1 MALFAFYA
9 VCMVGAAL
17 LSVML
22 LRRYADPFR
31 VSLLVLLVAGYSWLT
46 SLSVVALVPVDA
58 FTTLLGTE
66 NHIHAI
72 TILWKISYWSTQ
84 ALTWAIIPI
93 IQGYVLSGSFTV
105 SGRLKSAARRLWRF
119 WIIVG
124 VLAIA
129 GILFAAAWGK
139 LHIDTLPQLI
149 VLLSNTYGL
158 VAVVALLG
166 YGLVEVPR
174 VMWRRSFPESRLT
187 WHLHRVGRAAV
198 RLEDASKEL
207 ERCLAVVIITS
218 QQVPRSDPELRKIA
232 DSLVSY
238 ADTHSPVP
246 LAALAASKVDVEALE
261 ENDLDYATNAAG
273 LARLRGRV
281 KLAIAEFVGSRGD
294 YLSFVNKA
302 MELESICKSRQLGVY
317 LPPDGQSTWVAMAE
331 WQYKCTVRPYVQR
344 FSALFL
350 AGLSITIVWCEATIG
365 SGRHPDLSP
374 FSLAIHK
381 HAILDSPWSAQLLI
395 ALPLAYCCT
404 AMYFSLFK
412 LGSLGAYHMVPRATW
427 SWSLLLNGS
436 LLARFAAPLAF
447 NYLHVI
453 RMTGGQR
460 GSRHMVFV
468 ELMAMEDVP
477 LLGAGFNTWFPLIM
491 VAYVAILTFD
501 VCGACAA
508 RICNSSLVKF
518 LLPARLRLNG
528 ERPEEESIGKGQRCI
543 AAEHDAVRSGGEL
556 GEGTELFGMLKH
568 VAGRAAG
575 AGRQQRRYTG
585 GPGGTS
591 SAAGVSGSY
600 RREIELGEGGGSG
613 GSSLKS
619 DGVASGAGGSNV
631 RQPLF
636 GGSHIR
642 SDYPASGSNGG
653 ADAADELF
661 AGVGGRS
668 PTPKRNGRNPWD

>member
-1 MALFAFYA
+1 
-9 VCMVGAAL
+9 
-17 LSVML
+17 
-22 LRRYADPFR
+22 
-31 VSLLVLLVAGYSWLT
+31 
-46 SLSVVALVPVDA
+46 
-58 FTTLLGTE
+58 
-66 NHIHAI
+66 
-72 TILWKISYWSTQ
+72 
-84 ALTWAIIPI
+84 
-93 IQGYVLSGSFTV
+93 
-105 SGRLKSAARRLWRF
+105 
-119 WIIVG
+119 
-124 VLAIA
+124 
-129 GILFAAAWGK
+129 
-139 LHIDTLPQLI
+139 
-149 VLLSNTYGL
+149 
-158 VAVVALLG
+158 
-166 YGLVEVPR
+166 

-218 QQVPRSDPELRKIA
+218 QQVPRSDPELRKIT
-232 DSLVSY
+232 DSLVAYS
-238 ADTHSPVP
+238 DTHSPVP

-294 YLSFVNKA
+294 YLSFIKKA

-317 LPPDGQSTWVAMAE
+317 LPPDGQSTWRAMAQ

-344 FSALFL
+344 CTALIL
-350 AGLSITIVWCEATIG
+350 AALSITIVWCEATIG
-365 SGRHPDLSP
+365 TGRHPDLSP

-381 HAILDSPWSAQLLI
+381 STMVDNPWGTQVLI

-404 AMYFSLFK
+404 AAYFSLFK
-412 LGSLGAYHMVPRATW
+412 LGSFGAYHMVPHATW

-468 ELMAMEDVP
+468 ELMGMEDVP

-491 VAYVAILTFD
+491 VVYVGVLTFN

-508 RICNSSLVKF
+508 RICNSSLIKF

-543 AAEHDAVRSGGEL
+543 AAEHEAVGSGGEL

-568 VAGRAAG
+568 VATGGSGSSGNRGGG
-575 AGRQQRRYTG
+575 AGGAGSQQRRYT
-585 GPGGTS
+585 S
-591 SAAGVSGSY
+591 SAGMSSADAAAASASMLGGAGSSSY
-600 RREIELGEGGGSG
+600 RREVELGSAGSG
-613 GSSLKS
+613 S
-619 DGVASGAGGSNV
+619 ANV

-642 SDYPASGSNGG
+642 SDHPASGGGGGTSLGG
-653 ADAADELF
+653 AAGPDAADALF
-661 AGVGGRS
+661 ANVGGRS
-668 PTPKRNGRNPWD
+668 PTAKRNGGSSSWD

>member
-17 LSVML
+17 LSIML
-22 LRRYADPFR
+22 LRRFADPFR

-46 SLSVVALVPVDA
+46 SLSVVALVPLDA

-66 NHIHAI
+66 KHIHAI
-72 TILWKISYWSTQ
+72 AILWKISYWSTQ

-93 IQGYVLSGSFTV
+93 IQGYVLSGSFTIT
-105 SGRLKSAARRLWRF
+105 GRLKSAARRLWRF
-119 WIIVG
+119 WFIVG

-129 GILFAAAWGK
+129 GVILAAAWGK
-139 LHIDTLPQLI
+139 LHINTLPQLI

-207 ERCLAVVIITS
+207 ERCLAVVLVTS
-218 QQVPRSDPELRKIA
+218 QQVPRSDAELRKIA

-246 LAALAASKVDVEALE
+246 LASLAASKVDVETLE

-273 LARLRGRV
+273 IARLRGRV

-294 YLSFVNKA
+294 YLSFVEKA

-317 LPPDGQSTWVAMAE
+317 IPPDGQSTWLAMAE

-344 FSALFL
+344 LSALFL
-350 AGLSITIVWCEATIG
+350 AALSMIIVWCEATIG
-365 SGRHPDLSP
+365 SGRRPDLSP
-374 FSLAIHK
+374 FSLALHK
-381 HAILDSPWSAQLLI
+381 HSILDSPWGAQVLI

-404 AMYFSLFK
+404 AAYFSLFK

-460 GSRHMVFV
+460 GGRHMVFV
-468 ELMAMEDVP
+468 DLMAMEDVP

-491 VAYVAILTFD
+491 VAYVAILTFN

-508 RICNSSLVKF
+508 RICNSALIKF

-528 ERPEEESIGKGQRCI
+528 ERPEEESIGKGQRFI
-543 AAEHDAVRSGGEL
+543 AAEHDALGSGGEL

-568 VAGRAAG
+568 VNGRRGGG
-575 AGRQQRRYTG
+575 AGSQQGRYSG
-585 GPGGTS
+585 ISGRSNSGAGS
-591 SAAGVSGSY
+591 SSY
-600 RREIELGEGGGSG
+600 RREVELGGGGD
-613 GSSLKS
+613 SSLKTS
-619 DGVASGAGGSNV
+619 GAASGAGGSNV
-631 RQPLF
+631 REPLF
-636 GGSHIR
+636 GTSHIR
-642 SDYPASGSNGG
+642 SDHPASGSNGG
-653 ADAADELF
+653 PDAADELF
-661 AGVGGRS
+661 ASVAGRS
-668 PTPKRNGRNPWD
+668 PTTKRNGRNPWD

>member
-9 VCMVGAAL
+9 LCMVGAAL
-17 LSVML
+17 LSIML

-66 NHIHAI
+66 DHIHAI

-129 GILFAAAWGK
+129 GVLLAAAWGK
-139 LHIDTLPQLI
+139 LHINTLPQLI

-158 VAVVALLG
+158 VAIVALLG

-207 ERCLAVVIITS
+207 ERCLAVVLITS
-218 QQVPRSDPELRKIA
+218 QQVPRSDPELRRIA

-281 KLAIAEFVGSRGD
+281 KLAIAEFVGSQGD
-294 YLSFVNKA
+294 YLSFVKKA

-317 LPPDGQSTWVAMAE
+317 LPPDGQSTWLAMAE
-331 WQYKCTVRPYVQR
+331 WQYKCTARPYVQR
-344 FSALFL
+344 LSAIFL
-350 AGLSITIVWCEATIG
+350 AALSITIVWCEATIG

-374 FSLAIHK
+374 FSLALHK
-381 HAILDSPWSAQLLI
+381 HSILDSPWGAQLLI

-404 AMYFSLFK
+404 AAYFSLFK

-460 GSRHMVFV
+460 GGKHMVFV
-468 ELMAMEDVP
+468 DLMAMEDVP

-491 VAYVAILTFD
+491 VAYVAILTFN

-508 RICNSSLVKF
+508 RICNSAVVKF
-518 LLPARLRLNG
+518 VLPARMRLNG

-543 AAEHDAVRSGGEL
+543 AAEHEAVGSGGEL

-568 VAGRAAG
+568 VTSGRREG
-575 AGRQQRRYTG
+575 SGRQQQRYSSS
-585 GPGGTS
+585 TS
-591 SAAGVSGSY
+591 GRGSGAVGSSSY
-600 RREIELGEGGGSG
+600 RREVELGG
-613 GSSLKS
+613 
-619 DGVASGAGGSNV
+619 GAGALNTSGTASAAIGSNSNV

-636 GGSHIR
+636 AGSHTHK
-642 SDYPASGSNGG
+642 SDYPTNGSNGG
-653 ADAADELF
+653 PDAADELF
-661 AGVGGRS
+661 ASVAGRS
-668 PTPKRNGRNPWD
+668 PTAKRNGRNPWD